1 MILVKAERSIINSR
15 IIEKIDELIKSNKIK
30 KIIYL
35 PSKIQFW
42 EIKSNTNNK
51 KYWIDL
57 DWNYCSCRG
66 FYYNF
71 TKGKCY
77 HIKATE
83 IASKDNK
90 YRVEFLNDDEMDTHL
105 INQLKELIEKNI

>member
-1 MILVKAERSIINSR
+1 MVKSERSIINSR
-15 IIEKIDELIKSNKIK
+15 IIEKIDELIKSDKIK

-35 PSKIQFW
+35 PSKNQIW

-51 KYWIDL
+51 IYLIDL

-83 IASKDNK
+83 IAYKNNK
-90 YRVEFLNDDEMDTHL
+90 YKVEFLNDEEMNTHL
-105 INQLKELIEKNI
+105 IKQLKELIEKDF